1 MASFTHCWK
10 KIKLSESGTGRSL
23 QFARRCL
30 MWALL
35 ALPML
40 ALPAQAQTNVDW
52 QDFKLERTENVL
64 FLSTNVV
71 FDLPKVLEDAMYKG
85 VSLFFVTQ
93 ADVMRDRWYFYDKTI
108 ARVERNSRLSY
119 MPLTRRWRVS
129 TSPEAFAVSG
139 SGVTIGQTFET
150 LDEALSTIQ
159 HISQWRLANLSDLEG
174 DGKYYLEFK
183 FRLDLAQL
191 PRPLQIGAASQNDWN
206 LSFNKSVRLNF
217 DATH

>member
-30 MWALL
+30 LWALL

-40 ALPAQAQTNVDW
+40 GLPAQAQTNVDW

-108 ARVERNSRLSY
+108 SRVERNSRLSY
-119 MPLTRRWRVS
+119 MPLTRRWRLNATAGAGGDS
-129 TSPEAFAVSG
+129 SQ
-139 SGVTIGQTFET
+139 GQALSQSFET
-150 LDEALSTIQ
+150 LAQ
-159 HISQWRLANLSDLEG
+159 AMAVVRQISQWKIGDLADSEPLAKL
-174 DGKYYLEFK
+174 KVEFR
-183 FRLDLAQL
+183 FRLDLGQL
-191 PRPLQIGAASQNDWN
+191 PRPFQIGTIGQSEWDIQAVGRVPLRSEPA
-206 LSFNKSVRLNF
+206 K
-217 DATH
+217 